1 MSKTTNEGGLLFFEL
16 LEHLVIPIL
25 LYLL

>member
-1 MSKTTNEGGLLFFEL
+1 MSKTTNEGGLLFSEL